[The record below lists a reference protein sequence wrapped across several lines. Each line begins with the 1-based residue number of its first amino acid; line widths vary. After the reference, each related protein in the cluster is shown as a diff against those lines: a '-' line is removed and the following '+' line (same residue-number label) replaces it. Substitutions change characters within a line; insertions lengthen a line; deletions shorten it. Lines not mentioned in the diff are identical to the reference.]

1 MTEKRAGTETTK
13 VRFDLWAV
21 LLIIVLFGGY
31 LFDAQGKDRA
41 NQNNTQKDVAVLQEQ
56 YKNID
61 KKLDTL
67 ISTLRNTTERIGEYR
82 NEVKAK
88 KTKISDLQWK

>member
-1 MTEKRAGTETTK
+1 MTEKKTETETTK

-21 LLIIVLFGGY
+21 LLAIILFGAY
-31 LFDAQGKDRA
+31 LLDAQGKDRT
-41 NQNNTQKDVAVLQEQ
+41 NLNNTAKDVAVLQEQ

-67 ISTLRNTTERIGEYR
+67 INTLRNTTERIDTYR
-82 NEVKAK
+82 TEVKAK